1 MDWGCSKLLF
11 ENIKDVFARYDMDE
25 KRMKELD
32 YAAVGKRI
40 RNARKKLGFS
50 QEVLGKMVGLST
62 SHVCHVEG
70 GRTKPSLQSI
80 VQIADALHVSVDR
93 ILSDNLDLP
102 YDFHREDFLS
112 ELRDCS
118 KKEKDYLLQVVIQVK
133 KALRR
138 TLQDGKGEIIKELD
152 AL

>member
-1 MDWGCSKLLF
+1 
-11 ENIKDVFARYDMDE
+11 MDE

-50 QEVLGKMVGLST
+50 QEVLGEMVGLST

-80 VQIADALHVSVDR
+80 VQIADALHTSVDR

-102 YDFHREDFLS
+102 YDFYKDDFLS

-118 KKEKDYLLQVVIQVK
+118 KQEKEYLLQVVIQVK

-138 TLQDGKGEIIKELD
+138 RLQGDKESV
-152 AL
+152 